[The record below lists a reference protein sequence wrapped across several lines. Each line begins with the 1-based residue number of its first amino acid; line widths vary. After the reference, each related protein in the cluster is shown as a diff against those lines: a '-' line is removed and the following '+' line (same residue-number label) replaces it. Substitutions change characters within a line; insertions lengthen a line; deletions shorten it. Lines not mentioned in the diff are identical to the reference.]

1 MALGHSWCTILLLLL
16 GNNEKLPPVA
26 LDHRRPLQCCL
37 KKDGSSSSMVFAE
50 QQHGAGLFTSCKTF
64 WSDLKYPVKHVLV
77 YLNSCA
83 ERDCQMLW
91 LLWAYERTLGTLGTP
106 PVNVVNWELIL
117 LVLKKHDI
125 KEEWAKKFLKQELK
139 SVVPWRRMGNI
150 WHRREV
156 LLIDALC
163 ASQLRWKFLQIFL
176 FLAMES
182 QIQIPISQFHF
193 LCADIEQAQ

>member
-1 MALGHSWCTILLLLL
+1 MPRSIVFVGFFT
-16 GNNEKLPPVA
+16 G
-26 LDHRRPLQCCL
+26 
-37 KKDGSSSSMVFAE
+37 KDE
-50 QQHGAGLFTSCKTF
+50 QQHRRGFFPWCETF
-64 WSDLKYPVKHVLV
+64 WSTGCPSNLKYLVKLVLV
-77 YLNSCA
+77 YLNACA
-83 ERDCQMLW
+83 KRDCQMLW
-91 LLWAYERTLGTLGTP
+91 FLWAYERTLGTLGTP

-139 SVVPWRRMGNI
+139 SVVPWRRMRNF

-156 LLIDALC
+156 LLIGAFC
-163 ASQLRWKFLQIFL
+163 ASQLRWKFSQIFL

-182 QIQIPISQFHF
+182 QIQIPIPQFHF